1 MPPTPSPSAA
11 RLAAAAPVPAEWW
24 QIAAALG
31 PLVILVT
38 ALIAAYINWR
48 VLKQR
53 TAADKTSLEQKRQA
67 DASALEQKTTADN
80 RAEWWRRAQWALDR
94 ALDEDESTKAL
105 GLATL
110 DVLARSELAR
120 KEELELFDIAWK
132 AVTGPDENGDHSG
145 SQEEELPAEEAKGT
159 LLETDSTEIA
169 ELPAAVIR
177 RLAAVDSGD
186 DLGDNKATRTD
197 PDEEGVR

>member
-11 RLAAAAPVPAEWW
+11 RLAAPAPAPAPAPAEWW

-80 RAEWWRRAQWALDR
+80 RDGLNGHLTARWTRMR
-94 ALDEDESTKAL
+94 AL
-105 GLATL
+105 
-110 DVLARSELAR
+110 R
-120 KEELELFDIAWK
+120 
-132 AVTGPDENGDHSG
+132 HS
-145 SQEEELPAEEAKGT
+145 
-159 LLETDSTEIA
+159 DS
-169 ELPAAVIR
+169 P
-177 RLAAVDSGD
+177 
-186 DLGDNKATRTD
+186 
-197 PDEEGVR
+197 P

>member
-11 RLAAAAPVPAEWW
+11 QLAAPAAAEWW

-145 SQEEELPAEEAKGT
+145 SEEELPAEVAKGT
-159 LLETDSTEIA
+159 LLETESTEIA

-177 RLAAVDSGD
+177 RLAAVDPGD
-186 DLGDNKATRTD
+186 DLGDNEATRTD
-197 PDEEGVR
+197 PAEEGVR

>member
-11 RLAAAAPVPAEWW
+11 RLA
-24 QIAAALG
+24 AAALG

-80 RAEWWRRAQWALDR
+80 RAEWWRRVQWPLDG
-94 ALDEDESTKAL
+94 ALDEDESTKAP

-110 DVLARSELAR
+110 DRPGRGGRAMSTSAAQRSA
-120 KEELELFDIAWK
+120 EEDCSCQ
-132 AVTGPDENGDHSG
+132 SG
-145 SQEEELPAEEAKGT
+145 LHRGQEED
-159 LLETDSTEIA
+159 DSRRA
-169 ELPAAVIR
+169 PRASCRGQAAR
-177 RLAAVDSGD
+177 HPR
-186 DLGDNKATRTD
+186 
-197 PDEEGVR
+197 

>member
-11 RLAAAAPVPAEWW
+11 RLAAAAPVPVPVPVPVPAEWW

-80 RAEWWRRAQWALDR
+80 RDGLNGHLTARWTRMR
-94 ALDEDESTKAL
+94 AL
-105 GLATL
+105 
-110 DVLARSELAR
+110 R
-120 KEELELFDIAWK
+120 
-132 AVTGPDENGDHSG
+132 HS
-145 SQEEELPAEEAKGT
+145 
-159 LLETDSTEIA
+159 DS
-169 ELPAAVIR
+169 P
-177 RLAAVDSGD
+177 
-186 DLGDNKATRTD
+186 
-197 PDEEGVR
+197 P

>member
-11 RLAAAAPVPAEWW
+11 RLA
-24 QIAAALG
+24 AAALG

-80 RAEWWRRAQWALDR
+80 RAEWWRRVQWPLDG

-110 DVLARSELAR
+110 DRPGRGGRAM
-120 KEELELFDIAWK
+120 
-132 AVTGPDENGDHSG
+132 
-145 SQEEELPAEEAKGT
+145 
-159 LLETDSTEIA
+159 STS
-169 ELPAAVIR
+169 AAQRRR
-177 RLAAVDSGD
+177 RL
-186 DLGDNKATRTD
+186 LL
-197 PDEEGVR
+197 PVRPPPRPGRR